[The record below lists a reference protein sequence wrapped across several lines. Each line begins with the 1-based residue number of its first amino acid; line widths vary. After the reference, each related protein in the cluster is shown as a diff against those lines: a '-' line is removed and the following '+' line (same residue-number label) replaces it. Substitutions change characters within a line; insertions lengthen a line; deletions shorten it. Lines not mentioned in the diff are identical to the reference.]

1 MICEVLPKTLPCI
14 LAGRSPPAT
23 NALTRTPPSNGE
35 LFPPC
40 STQPAWAFHLRQGT
54 FVFCFAQ
61 AVCWMRD
68 SQTASSSI
76 IVPGSAWGAWRI
88 VTHAVGVVGGRA
100 AVRVSLDRRR
110 VLRPPV
116 HRPAIVLCTTSP
128 LVRESH
134 KQRKL
139 RSAKLLLVDIKECFQ
154 NQEMSMLVVGAHARE
169 DEECVL
175 PHPLPLLERGGN
187 VADLRQPPRPRLAT
201 RVHPHHRKSFARP

>member
-40 STQPAWAFHLRQGT
+40 GKQPAWARHLLRGT
-54 FVFCFAQ
+54 FVFLVHRLLVGCHVWF
-61 AVCWMRD
+61 
-68 SQTASSSI
+68 QTASSSL
-76 IVPGSAWGAWRI
+76 VVHGGAWGFWRI
-88 VTHAVGVVGGRA
+88 VTYAVGVVGGRA
-100 AVRVSLDRRR
+100 AVRVGLDRRR

-128 LVRESH
+128 LRESH

-139 RSAKLLLVDIKECFQ
+139 EKCELLLVGSKKCC
-154 NQEMSMLVVGAHARE
+154 RT
-169 DEECVL
+169 
-175 PHPLPLLERGGN
+175 GN
-187 VADLRQPPRPRLAT
+187 VHQGMFELLVGQLI
-201 RVHPHHRKSFARP
+201 S

>member
-40 STQPAWAFHLRQGT
+40 GKQPAWARHLLRGT
-54 FVFCFAQ
+54 FVFLVHRLLVGCHVWF
-61 AVCWMRD
+61 
-68 SQTASSSI
+68 QTASSSL
-76 IVPGSAWGAWRI
+76 VVHGGAWGFWRI
-88 VTHAVGVVGGRA
+88 VTYAVGVVGGRA

-139 RSAKLLLVDIKECFQ
+139 EKCEMMLVDIKECLQ
-154 NQEMSMLVVGAHARE
+154 NQEMSMLGLILRTPERTKRVFSHIPSLALRAPVI
-169 DEECVL
+169 L
-175 PHPLPLLERGGN
+175 P
-187 VADLRQPPRPRLAT
+187 T
-201 RVHPHHRKSFARP
+201 

>member
-40 STQPAWAFHLRQGT
+40 GKQPAWARHLLRGT
-54 FVFCFAQ
+54 FVFLVHRLLVGCHVWF
-61 AVCWMRD
+61 
-68 SQTASSSI
+68 QTASSSL
-76 IVPGSAWGAWRI
+76 VVHGGAWGFWRI

-100 AVRVSLDRRR
+100 AVRVGLDRRR

-116 HRPAIVLCTTSP
+116 HRPAIVLCTTSS

-139 RSAKLLLVDIKECFQ
+139 RSANCCWSVSRNVCRIRIRKCPCWLVRTPERTKRVFSHIP
-154 NQEMSMLVVGAHARE
+154 SLSLSAAVI
-169 DEECVL
+169 L
-175 PHPLPLLERGGN
+175 P
-187 VADLRQPPRPRLAT
+187 T
-201 RVHPHHRKSFARP
+201 